1 MISELQLQQILP
13 NAGRRAGV
21 FIGPL
26 MTATTEF
33 DITTPLREAA
43 FIAQV
48 GHESNHLNAISE
60 NLNYSAEGL
69 IRTFPRY
76 FTSSQAAVYARNP
89 EKIANRVYANRMG
102 NGPEESGE
110 GWRYRGAG
118 LIQLTGKNNQHA
130 AADYFG
136 IDYMGI
142 GDWLRTP
149 EGAARSAAWFWHV
162 NGLNPPADAE
172 DMREITRVING
183 GFNGLDERLALYE
196 RAREVLGA

>member
-1 MISELQLQQILP
+1 VISELQLTQILP
-13 NAGRRAGV
+13 GAGRRAGV

-33 DITTPLREAA
+33 EINTPLREAA
-43 FIAQV
+43 FVAQV
-48 GHESNHLNAISE
+48 GHESSQLNAVSE

-69 IRTFPRY
+69 ARTFPRY
-76 FTSSQAAVYARNP
+76 FTINEAQQYARNP
-89 EKIANRVYANRMG
+89 ERIANRVYANRMG
-102 NGPEESGE
+102 NGDERSGD

-136 IDYMGI
+136 IEYSVI

-149 EGAARSAAWFWHV
+149 EGAARSAGWFWH
-162 NGLNPPADAE
+162 A
-172 DMREITRVING
+172 
-183 GFNGLDERLALYE
+183 LDHTQNQR
-196 RAREVLGA
+196 RIQRT

>member
-13 NAGRRAGV
+13 GARQRAAE

-26 MTATTEF
+26 ITATTEF

-43 FIAQV
+43 FLAQV
-48 GHESNHLNAISE
+48 GHESNQLQSVSE

-69 IRTFPRY
+69 TRTFPRY

-102 NGPEESGE
+102 NGPEESGD

-136 IDYMGI
+136 IDHHEI

-149 EGAARSAAWFWHV
+149 EGAARSAGWFWSVHR
-162 NGLNPPADAE
+162 LNELADRQ
-172 DMREITRVING
+172 DMREITRKING
-183 GFNGLDERLALYE
+183 GYNGLDERMALYE
-196 RAREVLGA
+196 NAIAVLGA

>member
-13 NAGRRAGV
+13 NAGRRVGV

-33 DITTPLREAA
+33 DITTTLREAA
-43 FIAQV
+43 FIAHV
-48 GHESNHLNAISE
+48 GVESNQLQAVSE

-69 IRTFPRY
+69 MRTFPRY

-118 LIQLTGKNNQHA
+118 LIQLTGKNNQCA

-136 IDYMGI
+136 IDHNAI

-149 EGAARSAAWFWHV
+149 EGAARSAGWFWSV
-162 NGLNPPADAE
+162 NGLNEFADAQ
-172 DMREITRVING
+172 DMRAITRRING
-183 GFNGLDERLALYE
+183 GFNGLEERMALYE
-196 RAREVLGA
+196 NAIAVLGA